1 MKPEFEAL
9 QRAFQQSQIAESF
22 AKLTFVNIEENIEI
36 KLVDSFI
43 GSLNRYVACPQ
54 ATEKTKNIKDL
65 SKRISLLSEV
75 FPSMLFTFSDVFPKD
90 KEHTKKH
97 LKLLSGAVDFI
108 IINSL
113 SNDDAFT
120 LFSKSISRED
130 NLETLNEKANDTS
143 NRTYLPGLLKRDL
156 DQLATLLNEF
166 PDSEG
171 RAERIELLYIF
182 RGLSN
187 IFYRIYFGFI
197 STCPWDA
204 GAEHVNGLFFKLFGA
219 LRKFEIRFFLKNKIP
234 LSKVEFLIE
243 KDDPK
248 YRHPLLRKHVFALM
262 GNYNPVISDGRQ
274 GNLNVTGQKGLRA
287 QLVALT
293 SMSPRRL
300 EILLITIKKYR
311 GLAYFANLLN
321 SLQRAGNN
329 KVTELKSHLQKSES
343 EDAYELLEEIQSH
356 FQRLSGK
363 VVKALPQKG
372 PTSLVSLESIRK
384 REAKRKMEAN
394 KNRNM
399 MTQHEVEAY
408 LNARMKKL
416 MDRVV
421 AKGALTKDK
430 IPEYLA
436 RFATASSGIMHN
448 KKPTKVE
455 IEDFQESTNDIIDEI
470 IEKADIEESLVAD
483 DRAAIQEKTEEL
495 KEAVTIE
502 EKSEIMND
510 IGIKI
515 SEVQEKADE
524 EADFSAIL
532 AQKIIPIGLEENA
545 PLIPVGD
552 FFAFPLV
559 EKGKKPED
567 IENWFAMHFKYLKLV
582 MEKGKLPEEKINEL
596 VASSGRIEKHNYKKH
611 FDIFPGD
618 HYEDTVMMAIFSLW
632 ENKALEMLRI
642 SE

>member
-22 AKLTFVNIEENIEI
+22 AKLAFANIEENVEI

-43 GSLNRYVACPQ
+43 GSLNRYVGCPQ
-54 ATEKTKNIKDL
+54 SSEKTKNIKDL
-65 SKRISLLSEV
+65 SKRIAVLSEV
-75 FPSMLFTFSDVFPKD
+75 FPSLLFTFSHVLPKD
-90 KEHTKKH
+90 KENTKKQ
-97 LKLLSGAVDFI
+97 LKILSGAVDFI

-120 LFSKSISRED
+120 LFSQSISRED
-130 NLETLNEKANDTS
+130 DLTTLKEKANDSTS
-143 NRTYLPGLLKRDL
+143 KTYFPAILKRDL
-156 DQLATLLNEF
+156 DQLALLLNEF

-171 RAERIELLYIF
+171 RGERIELLYIF
-182 RGLSN
+182 RGLSH
-187 IFYRIYFGFI
+187 IFYRIYFGFLA
-197 STCPWDA
+197 TCPRDA
-204 GAEHVNGLFFKLFGA
+204 GAEHLNGIFFKLFGA

-243 KDDPK
+243 KDDQK
-248 YRHPLLRKHVFALM
+248 YRHPLLRKHVFSLM
-262 GNYNPVISDGRQ
+262 ANYNPIISDGRQ
-274 GNLNVTGQKGLRA
+274 GNLNVTGQAALRK
-287 QLVALT
+287 QLQSLVAL
-293 SMSPRRL
+293 SPRRL
-300 EILLITIKKYR
+300 EILLTCVKKYR
-311 GLAYFANLLN
+311 GLAYFGNLLT
-321 SLQRAGNN
+321 SLQRTGPN
-329 KVTELKSHLQKSES
+329 KMTELKSHLQDSES
-343 EDAYELLEEIQSH
+343 EEAYELLEEIQSH
-356 FQRLSGK
+356 FQRVTGK
-363 VVKALPQKG
+363 VVKALPKANSG
-372 PTSLVSLESIRK
+372 NLISMESIRK
-384 REAKRKMEAN
+384 KEAKRKREAN

-448 KKPTKVE
+448 KKPTRE
-455 IEDFQESTNDIIDEI
+455 ELEDFQESTNEIIDEI
-470 IEKADIEESLVAD
+470 VEKTNIDESVIAD
-483 DRAAIQEKTEEL
+483 DRAEIQEKTEQL

-515 SEVQEKADE
+515 SDVQDKADS
-524 EADFSAIL
+524 EADFGAVL

-559 EKGKKPED
+559 EAGKKPEE
-567 IENWFAMHFKYLKLV
+567 IENWFAMHFKYLRLV

-596 VASSGRIEKHNYKKH
+596 VASTSKIEKHNYKKH
-611 FDIFPGD
+611 FDIFPND